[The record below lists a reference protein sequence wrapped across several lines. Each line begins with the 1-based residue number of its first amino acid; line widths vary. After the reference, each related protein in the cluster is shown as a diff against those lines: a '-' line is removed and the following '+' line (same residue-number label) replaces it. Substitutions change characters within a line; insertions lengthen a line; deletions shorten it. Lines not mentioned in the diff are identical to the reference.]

1 MRLFWPARPRHD
13 RLLLRARRGERD
25 AFRALY
31 ADLYDPVARFVGRR
45 VQKREDADDVVS
57 RTFERLL
64 LKLEA
69 FDEERGGALP
79 FALAIARNLLLDDLR
94 AQRPGVPLEQ
104 AAAQLIETR
113 TPLAEL
119 LRGEEVRMARERLE
133 ALAPVVRELL
143 MLRYG
148 DGLSTVE
155 IGQVLG
161 VSTAAVRQRLS
172 RAVRSLRDPSDREEG
187 AMAHE

>member
-1 MRLFWPARPRHD
+1 MRLFWPALPRHD
-13 RLLLRARRGERD
+13 RLLLRARRGERE

-45 VQKREDADDVVS
+45 VHKREDADDVVS

-94 AQRPGVPLEQ
+94 AQRPGVPLEE

-119 LRGEEVRMARERLE
+119 LRNEELRVARERLE
-133 ALAPVVRELL
+133 ALAPEVRELL

-155 IGQVLG
+155 IGQLLG

>member
-13 RLLLRARRGERD
+13 RLLLRARRGERE

-31 ADLYDPVARFVGRR
+31 AELYDPVARFVGRR
-45 VQKREDADDVVS
+45 VQKREDADDVIS

-64 LKLEA
+64 LKLES

-94 AQRPGVPLEQ
+94 ARRPGVPLED

-119 LRGEEVRMARERLE
+119 LRDEEVRMARERLE
-133 ALAPVVRELL
+133 ALAPEVRELL

-155 IGQVLG
+155 IGQLLG
-161 VSTAAVRQRLS
+161 ISTTAVRQRLS